1 MAEAGLS
8 DFSYYVCSAPAR
20 VSFSPSVRPIRI
32 RRALQCPNFTQAT
45 LRLIGDQVNAG
56 PRVAIAGN
64 AKNTLDVIFLQISQ
78 GS

>member
-32 RRALQCPNFTQAT
+32 RRPPCPNFTQAT

-56 PRVAIAGN
+56 PRV
-64 AKNTLDVIFLQISQ
+64 
-78 GS
+78 